1 MNNWEKQIEIDGMK
15 FTVKC
20 YNDTDLNDTAYF
32 YRFAAYN
39 KDDKP
44 VANTAYVIERK
55 LTDEEFEKEVAEP
68 CLKRLQV
75 FIVRNYVSTEFM
87 TLLASKIHEHAEKNA
102 KEKSE
107 SLKKRWQTFI
117 ADEIRKAA
125 DSGKF
130 AVNIVHNDTMS
141 GDTVFDG
148 GYDRDLMLVD
158 TPKILEERGFKVKYF
173 EDTNGSDPTAFTMT
187 ISW

>member
-15 FTVKC
+15 FTVKY
-20 YNDTDLNDTAYF
+20 YNDTDLQDTAYF
-32 YRFAAYN
+32 YRFVAYN
-39 KDDKP
+39 KKNEP
-44 VANTAYVIERK
+44 VANTAYVLERK

-75 FIVRNYVSTEFM
+75 FITRKYVSAEFM
-87 TLLASKIHEHAEKNA
+87 TLVAPKIHERAEKNA
-102 KEKSE
+102 EEKSE

-141 GDTVFDG
+141 GDNVFEG

-158 TPKILEERGFKVKYF
+158 TPEILEERGFKVRYT
-173 EDTNGSDPTAFTMT
+173 EHIGCDPTAFTMT